1 MPETMLST
9 DQVVMKF
16 GGLTAVSEL
25 SIEIGKNE
33 IVGLIGPNG
42 AGKTTAFNVITG
54 MYTPTS
60 GRVLYRGKE
69 ITGFK
74 PHSITERGIARTFQ
88 NIRLFKEMT
97 VLENVLVGCHL
108 GIGTGLFGATLHL
121 PAYRKREAEARAR
134 AMDLLRE
141 VGLESLAGE
150 MATSLPYGAQRRL
163 EIVRALAT
171 KPSLLLLDEPAAG
184 MNPQESQELMTLIR
198 RLRDEF
204 DLTIFLIE
212 HHMQVVMGVCD
223 HMYVLDYGVTIAH
236 GDPASIQKNQKVIE
250 AYLGVE

>member
-9 DQVVMKF
+9 DQVVMRF

-54 MYTPTS
+54 MYNPTS

-108 GIGTGLFGATLHL
+108 GIDTGLFGATLHL

-141 VGLESLAGE
+141 VVLESLAGE

-171 KPSLLLLDEPAAG
+171 KPCLLLLDEPAAG

-204 DLTIFLIE
+204 DLTIFRIE
-212 HHMQVVMGVCD
+212 HHMHVVMGVCD